1 MTGTNRKG
9 GSSRHP
15 EQELEE
21 ARKRIAELEAELQ
34 ACSEK
39 SHQEIERFKRLFE
52 EAPLGYQSLDEHG
65 NFLEVNQRWLDLL
78 GYSRDEVI
86 GRNFSEFLP
95 PEWRQH
101 FAENFP
107 RFKAIGEIL
116 GVEFELARKDGSTF
130 LVSFN
135 GRIGRDT
142 DGGFQQTH
150 CVFHDITERRRFE
163 EALRKS
169 EATLHAVVNGSPV
182 PTFVIDKDHTVIHWN
197 KAIENISG
205 VDAASILGTNR
216 HWSAFYTNARPCLCD
231 LVVDGKYDD
240 IHTLYPG
247 VTQPSPLLSNCYNI
261 TDFYPE
267 LGESGAWLSFTA
279 APIVDAF
286 GEILGAVEVLE
297 DVTEQKSS
305 EAALRES
312 RELYRE
318 LSDATFEAII
328 LSSDG
333 LCIGHNTTAE
343 RMFGYAGQDLMDS
356 QCQQLVHP
364 DYREAAQEY
373 ILSDRE
379 DPFETVAL
387 RKDGS
392 SFPCEM
398 QGRTTNGGGAAVRVV
413 ALRDITLRKQSE
425 KELCESEERYRLL
438 VENVNDLVVK
448 VDPEGRFLFVSPSYC
463 ELFGLRPEDLLNK
476 QFMPLVHEE
485 DREATAEA
493 MKALFEPPHTAYV
506 IQRAMTEH
514 GWRWLAWSDKAI
526 LDENG
531 EIVSIVGI
539 GRDIT
544 ERKQA
549 EEALKKREAEL
560 ESIFRAAPIGIGVV
574 VDRVFTKINTSLM
587 EMTGY
592 SREELLGHS
601 SRLIYPDEAEYDRIG
616 AEKSVQFAKEGM
628 GTLETRWRR
637 KNGEL
642 FDVLVS
648 SAPLS
653 PGDPSAGDTFI
664 AVDIT
669 ERNKTLAALRKSEEQ
684 FRTLYENAPVGI
696 LQTTLNGRYLNA
708 NPQLAAMYGYDS
720 AEELLDH
727 VHSIGE
733 EIYADSEERER
744 LIEQILLRGEVKYHE
759 SKRRRRNGEEF
770 WVSMSLRAAYDEDGA
785 IEHLDGFTI
794 DITQRKWMEE
804 TLRDRELKFR
814 NFFEHSAEGILL
826 SSDKNIITEANPAA
840 AEILGYASADELIGT
855 VSTDLLHPDDVA
867 QVPLANTLPEAK
879 KGGVIKIE
887 RRYRR
892 ADGSYVPVDSTIKF
906 LADTGIHHVIFRDI
920 TERKKAEAVLVQAKE
935 AAEAAS
941 RTKSEFLANMSHEI
955 RTPLNGMLGMLQ
967 LLLTT
972 GLNEEQQDYVDT
984 AVQACRRLTR
994 LLSDIL
1000 DLSRVEAGKIHL
1012 QIETFDLPDL
1022 LQQSLDLF
1030 QPMAEQS
1037 AVQLVLDVDPT
1048 LPRFVKGDPA
1058 RLLQVLNNLVGNS
1071 MKFTHAGSVQ
1081 VSSRLVS
1088 SPKSEQIQVLFSV
1101 TDTGIGIPSDKFHTL
1116 FEPFTQVNEGFTRQ
1130 YQGAGLGL
1138 SICKRLVDLMGGDIS
1153 VESEMGRGT
1162 TVLFLVPLS
1171 IAEETAEHQDAEAK
1185 ADASPASLRVLLV
1198 EDDPASALSLRRLLE
1213 KHGHDVSSA
1222 QNGKQALDMLAK
1234 APFDAV
1240 LMDIQMPV
1248 MDGVEATRAIRRGDI
1263 GQDKSKVPI
1272 IALTAH
1278 AMIGD
1283 KDALLESG
1291 MDDYISKP
1299 VNIRALLEILANI
1312 SPAAA

>member
-1 MTGTNRKG
+1 MS
-9 GSSRHP
+9 GSHRTDDSNTHP
-15 EQELEE
+15 ERELEK
-21 ARKRIAELEAELQ
+21 ARRRIAELEAELKT
-34 ACSEK
+34 CLET
-39 SHQEIERFKRLFE
+39 SHKEVDRFKRLFE
-52 EAPLGYQSLDEHG
+52 EAPLGYQSLDEQG

-78 GYSRDEVI
+78 GYTRDEVI
-86 GRNFSEFLP
+86 GKNFSEFLP
-95 PEWRQH
+95 REWSQH

-116 GVEFELARKDGSTF
+116 GVEFELVRKDGSSI

-135 GRIGRDT
+135 GRIGRNK
-142 DGGFQQTH
+142 DGDFQQTH

-182 PTFVIDKDHTVIHWN
+182 PTFVIDRNHTVLHWN
-197 KAIENISG
+197 KAIEELSG
-205 VDAASILGTNR
+205 VAADSILGTDR
-216 HWSAFYTNARPCLCD
+216 HWSVFYKNPRACLCD
-231 LVVDGKYDD
+231 LVVDNKHDEID
-240 IHTLYPG
+240 KLYPDAWRH
-247 VTQPSPLLSNCYNI
+247 SPLLSNCYNV
-261 TDFYPE
+261 TDFYPN

-279 APIVDAF
+279 APIVDAH

-297 DVTEQKSS
+297 DITEQKSS
-305 EAALRES
+305 EMALRES

-328 LSSDG
+328 LSFDG
-333 LCIGHNTTAE
+333 FCIGNNSTAE
-343 RMFGYAGQDLMDS
+343 RMLGYSEHDVGGS
-356 QCQQLVHP
+356 QCKMLIHSN
-364 DYREAAQEY
+364 YREAAQEY

-387 RKDGS
+387 CKDGS

-398 QGRTTNGGGAAVRVV
+398 QGRTTNSGDTAVRVL
-413 ALRDITLRKQSE
+413 ALRDITLRKHSE
-425 KELCESEERYRLL
+425 KELRESEERYRLL
-438 VENVNDLVVK
+438 VENANDLVVK
-448 VDPEGRFLFVSPSYC
+448 VDLEGRFLFVSPSYC
-463 ELFGLRPEDLLNK
+463 DLFGMRSEDLLNK
-476 QFMPLVHEE
+476 QFMPLVHED
-485 DREATAEA
+485 DRAATAEA
-493 MKALFEPPHTAYV
+493 LQSLFKPPHTAYMV
-506 IQRAMTEH
+506 QRAMTKH

-531 EIVSIVGI
+531 DVVAIVGV

-549 EEALKKREAEL
+549 EEALFKREAEL

-574 VDRVFTKINTSLM
+574 VNRVFTKVNTGFLDI
-587 EMTGY
+587 TGY
-592 SREELLGHS
+592 SRDEILGQS
-601 SRLIYPDEAEYDRIG
+601 SRLIYPDEAEFERTG
-616 AEKSVQFAKEGM
+616 AERQKQYAEIGT

-637 KNGEL
+637 KNGEV

-653 PGDPSAGDTFI
+653 PGDPSAGDTFT

-669 ERNKTLAALRKSEEQ
+669 ERNKTLAALRSSEEQ

-696 LQTTLNGRYLNA
+696 LQTTLDGRYINA
-708 NPQLAAMYGYDS
+708 NPQLAAMYGYDT

-744 LIEQILLRGEVKYHE
+744 LIEQIRLYGEVKYHE

-770 WVSMSLRAAYDEDGA
+770 WVSMSLRAAYNEDGA

-794 DITQRKWMEE
+794 DITKRKWMEE

-840 AEILGYASADELIGT
+840 AEILGYSSPDELIGT

-867 QVPLANTLPEAK
+867 RVPIVGVRPEAK
-879 KGGVIKIE
+879 RGGVIKIE

-972 GLNEEQQDYVDT
+972 DIDSEQQDYVDT
-984 AVQACRRLTR
+984 AIQACRRLTR

-1000 DLSRVEAGKIHL
+1000 DLSRVEAGKIQL

-1022 LQQSLDLF
+1022 LQQSLDIFL
-1030 QPMAEQS
+1030 PLAEQS
-1037 AVQLVLDVDPT
+1037 SVQLLQHVDPA

-1058 RLLQVLNNLVGNS
+1058 RLLQVLNNLIGNS
-1071 MKFTHAGSVQ
+1071 MKFTHVGSVQ
-1081 VSSRLVS
+1081 VSARLIP
-1088 SPKSEQIQVLFSV
+1088 SPDPETIQVLFSV
-1101 TDTGIGIPSDKFHTL
+1101 TDTGIGIPEDKLHTL

-1138 SICKRLVDLMGGDIS
+1138 SICKRLVDLMDGRIS
-1153 VESEMGRGT
+1153 VESEQDRGT
-1162 TVLFLVPLS
+1162 TVLFQVPLS
-1171 IAEETAEHQDAEAK
+1171 IAEDTVEQQETEA
-1185 ADASPASLRVLLV
+1185 AANSSSPMLRVLLV
-1198 EDDPASALSLRRLLE
+1198 EDDPASALSLGKLLE
-1213 KHGHDVSSA
+1213 KHSYVVSSA
-1222 QNGKQALDMLAK
+1222 QNGRQALDMLATT
-1234 APFDAV
+1234 PFDVV
-1240 LMDIQMPV
+1240 LMDVQMPV
-1248 MDGVEATRAIRRGDI
+1248 LDGVEATRAIRRGDI
-1263 GQDKSKVPI
+1263 GQDKTRIPI

-1278 AMIGD
+1278 AMAGD

-1299 VNIRALLEILANI
+1299 VNLRALLDILGNI
-1312 SPAAA
+1312 TPAAN